1 MKTFKNL
8 CAQGDVFFRRIS
20 ELPENAVRVEPQN
33 GKCIIAHSETGHNHV
48 MSGDTVEMYSLPDD
62 IMKCLLVVNEPTS
75 LDHERSYDTHEP
87 ILFSPG
93 VYEVRRQREHTP
105 EGFRRVAD

>member
-1 MKTFKNL
+1 MKTFKNV

-20 ELPENAVRVEPQN
+20 ELPENAVRVEPEN
-33 GKCIIAHSETGHNHV
+33 GKHIVAHSETSHHHT
-48 MSGDTVEMYSLPDD
+48 MSGDTVEMYILPDD

-93 VYEVRRQREHTP
+93 TYEVIRQREYSP